1 MDLSGLPLQLLPH
14 ICRHLPAKAAAALAR
29 CCRAF
34 RRIVQNTRA
43 CRCGYHFVDVDS
55 PYWVPMGPG
64 AGGALA
70 WAASGRVGIVLIGD
84 QQFLDFWPVLCAE
97 CRRRPGEFLRL
108 HLRVERCSCL
118 TREHLALFGAVCHS
132 LTLMGCQDVT
142 DVSMLG
148 GVHRL
153 LVDRSWGVRFT
164 GLEALKNLKVVG
176 AGCIC
181 SYRPSRTHTLC
192 ACAASGRLNLN

>member
-14 ICRHLPAKAAAALAR
+14 ICRHLPVAEAAALAR

-43 CRCGYHFVDVDS
+43 CRCGYHSVDVDS

-70 WAASGRVGIVLIGD
+70 WMPTGRVGIVLIGD
-84 QQFLDFWPVLCAE
+84 QPFLDFWPVLCAE
-97 CRRRPGEFLRL
+97 RRPGEFLRL

-118 TREHLALFGAVCHS
+118 TREHLALLGAVCHS
-132 LTLMGCQDVT
+132 LV
-142 DVSMLG
+142 
-148 GVHRL
+148 
-153 LVDRSWGVRFT
+153 VDCSRGVRFT
-164 GLEALKNLKVVG
+164 GLEALKNLEVVARG
-176 AGCIC
+176 VN
-181 SYRPSRTHTLC
+181 SHRPSRSHAPR
-192 ACAASGRLNLN
+192 ACASWS